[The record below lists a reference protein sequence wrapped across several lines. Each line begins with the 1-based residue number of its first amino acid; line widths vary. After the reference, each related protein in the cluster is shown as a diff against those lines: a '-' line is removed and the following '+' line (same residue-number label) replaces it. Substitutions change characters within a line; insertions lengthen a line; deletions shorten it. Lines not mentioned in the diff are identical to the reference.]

1 MKRLLLYILS
11 ILLFAGCV
19 EDYTQFNSY
28 DWTPSLNARFI
39 NMSQTDFDI
48 DAINGHI
55 GVHVEALSTPWQFF
69 GQASW
74 LSISPDR
81 GTDDT
86 SVSFVAQ
93 DNMSGENL
101 RTSMFWLTSTVPD
114 YDYQTMVSVTQEAA
128 TPILDVSESSLNF
141 VALGGTQTID
151 INSNVVYDIVT
162 SWDASWL
169 TVVVSEDSTQLTI
182 TAVPNPN
189 ATSRKATVTLNGILT
204 GTIHITQD
212 AAGMESTEYGPIEVG
227 VSGGNYSLKITSDA
241 AWKAITNGSWFAI
254 SPTEGE
260 KGTTEVVLSV
270 SPNNSTS
277 ERNGKI
283 DFKIGSKDIFSV
295 RINQEKLYFNI
306 STANLS
312 IGAVAGS
319 RTLTVS
325 SNVEW
330 TIISKPEWITT
341 DVESGAGDASIVVTA
356 TEHTGTTKRSGVIKI
371 GVEGVTD
378 LEKTVSVSQ
387 LQHYFNL
394 STSSFPSLPSIGGI
408 HRVNITTDDT
418 WQATTDVEWLSLSS
432 NNGVGNID
440 VAITAM
446 DNPSINERNAK
457 AMFTP
462 KYAIPMDIVIR
473 QSGRYLTIN
482 TTRVLFYWRGG
493 ESLPVEVATDGT
505 YSVTTDCNWLKIN
518 ENGNSF
524 TLTADE
530 YDAEVERTAI
540 VKVALTGLVD
550 GEIYNIDIPVLQR
563 PNIPIDMITFPE
575 DQNWDIAGNS
585 HSTITITGYTTDELW
600 NNFDDSY
607 LGLNITT
614 FGQDEDWNH

>member
-1 MKRLLLYILS
+1 MKRLSLYILS

-28 DWTPSLNARFI
+28 DWTPSLNARYI

-48 DAINGHI
+48 DATNGHV
-55 GVHVEALSTPWQFF
+55 GVLVEALSTPWQFS

-74 LSISPDR
+74 LSITPNR

-101 RTSMFWLTSTVPD
+101 RTSIFWLTSTVPD

-128 TPILDVSESSLNF
+128 TPLLEVSESSLNF
-141 VALGGTQTID
+141 VATGETKTID
-151 INSNVVYDIVT
+151 VNANILYTIVENWNV
-162 SWDASWL
+162 SWL
-169 TVVVSEDSTQLTI
+169 TIVVSEDSTKLTV
-182 TAVPNPN
+182 TAEPNPN
-189 ATSRKATVTLNGILT
+189 ATSRQATVTLSGILT
-204 GTIHITQD
+204 ETIHITQD

-227 VSGGNYSLKITSDA
+227 VKGTNYSLKITSDA
-241 AWKAITNGSWFAI
+241 AWKATTNGSWFAI
-254 SPTEGE
+254 SPAEGE
-260 KGTTEVVLSV
+260 KGTTTVVLSV

-277 ERNGKI
+277 KRSGKI
-283 DFKIGSKDIFSV
+283 DFKIGSTEVFSV
-295 RINQEKLYFNI
+295 GINQEESYFNL
-306 STANLS
+306 STDNLS
-312 IGAVAGS
+312 MGAVAES
-319 RTLTVS
+319 RTLKVS
-325 SNVEW
+325 SNIEW
-330 TIISKPEWITT
+330 SVISKPEWININ
-341 DVESGAGDASIVVTA
+341 VESGTGDGSVAVTA

-371 GVEGVTD
+371 GVEGVTG

-387 LQHYFNL
+387 SQHYFNL
-394 STSSFPSLPSIGGI
+394 STSSFPSIPSTGGT
-408 HRVNITTDDT
+408 HRVNITTDDS
-418 WQATTDVEWLSLSS
+418 WQATTNVEWLSLSS
-432 NNGVGNID
+432 NSGVGNID
-440 VAITAM
+440 VIITAM
-446 DNPSINERNAK
+446 DNPSLNERNAK
-457 AMFTP
+457 AIFTP

-473 QSGRYLTIN
+473 QSGRYLSVN
-482 TTRVLFYWRGG
+482 TTRVVFYWRGG
-493 ESLPVEVATDGT
+493 ESLPVEVTTDGT

-518 ENGNSF
+518 ENGRSF

-540 VKVALTGLVD
+540 VKVALTGLID
-550 GEIYNIDIPVLQR
+550 GEIYNIDIPVLQK